1 MIDDF
6 APGNPVAIPAAIMH
20 GLAAAR
26 RGGYRRWRMGE
37 TPTLAQPAT
46 GPSLRERWESVR
58 SRIAD
63 AARLSGRSP
72 QSVMLV
78 VVSKSASLEQ
88 IRELVQLG
96 QVDFGENRVQQ
107 LMQRAPVI
115 DEFVARRRELGGASA
130 AAPGAVQVRWHMIG
144 ALQRNKVRKCIDLA
158 RLIHSVD
165 NLRLAEEIQA
175 SALRRENRD
184 PKRAP
189 IEPVEVLIEVNVAGE
204 KSKQGAAPAAVRHLI
219 AQVDTM
225 VNLRVRGLMC
235 MAPLE
240 GGPDAARLTFDR
252 CRELYDDVR
261 RSGAGGARFD
271 ILSMGMSG
279 DFEQAIACGANLV
292 RVGSAVFGAPAQA
305 ESEDDD

>member
-1 MIDDF
+1 MS
-6 APGNPVAIPAAIMH
+6 
-20 GLAAAR
+20 
-26 RGGYRRWRMGE
+26 E

-63 AARLSGRSP
+63 AARRSGRQP
-72 QSVMLV
+72 GSVLLV
-78 VVSKSASLEQ
+78 VISKSASLDQ

-107 LMQRAPVI
+107 LVQRVPVM
-115 DEFVARRRELGGASA
+115 DEFVARRRELGGSA
-130 AAPGAVQVRWHMIG
+130 ASLRWHMVG
-144 ALQRNKVRKCIDLA
+144 TLQRNKVRKCIDLV

-165 NLRLAEEIQA
+165 NLRLAEEIQVA
-175 SALRRENRD
+175 TLRRENRD
-184 PKRAP
+184 PKNAP
-189 IEPVEVLIEVNVAGE
+189 TEPVEVLIEVNVAGE

-219 AQVDTM
+219 DQIDTM

-240 GGPDAARLTFDR
+240 GGLDAARRTFER
-252 CRELYDDVR
+252 CRELYEDVR
-261 RSGAGGARFD
+261 RAGAGGESFD

-279 DFEQAIACGANLV
+279 DFEAAIEFGANVV
-292 RVGSAVFGAPAQA
+292 RVGSAIFGAPAQPDEA
-305 ESEDDD
+305 DEG